1 MSGPIR
7 RGFTPRGPI
16 AKGFASPGMLPTKP
30 VAEYP
35 GESIGERVAAKNNEI
50 REAIVDGLLT
60 DEAVDA
66 IFAEIE
72 PMIPSSEKQGGK
84 RQRGGGWWADT
95 VSSAKQKYDFTKAV
109 VLTYSYLV
117 ANKTVELGRAAVPPT
132 KQALGTV
139 LPPVKDFLMRE
150 VVSPLLGSGTPAAK
164 IALNLAYELFRVP
177 ITGIQLGIG
186 GAGYTANF
194 VAQVIKYFNEWGR
207 TTSSYLLSDEVAVK
221 AATAAVSTAKSATAT
236 GAVALIAANQLGL
249 VPLSAILAAILF
261 SVQMNFATGAG
272 KAYAIT
278 SFYAWYNAQPDAT
291 QKAVKKAATEYA
303 SAAASAAKTAAKSQT
318 ADAAKV
324 VIKTAAKS
332 AAKNLGAALSET
344 GKAGKNAFNAV
355 ADAAGKAGEKFFGSV
370 PVDVASALEDAA
382 PAAALAAVAA
392 EAEQAAPAAP
402 AAVGAP
408 EAAASASAAP
418 AAPALSAAASMQEG
432 ETGPAAPPSSVAAFQ
447 AAVRARAAAAKA
459 AKEAAAPARRP
470 SRRAASAEEEQ
481 EGGGKKTRKRSVKR
495 RSTRRRKAP
504 KYLAAPVF
512 AY

>member
-1 MSGPIR
+1 VYFLADHDDEDFDRM
-7 RGFTPRGPI
+7 I
-16 AKGFASPGMLPTKP
+16 AVNLRTVYLS
-30 VAEYP
+30 
-35 GESIGERVAAKNNEI
+35 KNNEI

-402 AAVGAP
+402 AAPAAVGAP

-418 AAPALSAAASMQEG
+418 AAPALSAAA
-432 ETGPAAPPSSVAAFQ
+432 
-447 AAVRARAAAAKA
+447 
-459 AKEAAAPARRP
+459 AAAPASPALGLAPSSARASRRP
-470 SRRAASAEEEQ
+470 RGPSGSSTGSEGPGQMAGRRKT
-481 EGGGKKTRKRSVKR
+481 KKRVAKR

>member
-60 DEAVDA
+60 NEAVDA
-66 IFAEIE
+66 ILAEIE
-72 PMIPSSEKQGGK
+72 PMIPGSEKQGGK
-84 RQRGGGWWADT
+84 RQRGGGWWADMK
-95 VSSAKQKYDFTKAV
+95 SSAGEKYKFTKAV

-117 ANKTVELGRAAVPPT
+117 ANKTVELGRAAAPPA
-132 KQALGTV
+132 KQALATV

-207 TTSSYLLSDEVAVK
+207 KTSNYLLSDEAAVK

-249 VPLSAILAAILF
+249 IPLSAILAAILF

-291 QKAVKKAATEYA
+291 QKAVKKAATDYA
-303 SAAASAAKTAAKSQT
+303 SAAASAAKAAAKSQT
-318 ADAAKV
+318 ADAAKTA
-324 VIKTAAKS
+324 IKSATKTAATS
-332 AAKNLGAALSET
+332 LGAALST
-344 GKAGKNAFNAV
+344 VAAKGSASGKNAFNAV
-355 ADAAGKAGEKFFGSV
+355 VDAAGKAGETLYGSV
-370 PVDVASALEDAA
+370 PVDVMKALEEAA

-418 AAPALSAAASMQEG
+418 SMEEGPVAPS
-432 ETGPAAPPSSVAAFQ
+432 SSVAAFQ

-459 AKEAAAPARRP
+459 AKEAAPPARRP

-481 EGGGKKTRKRSVKR
+481 EGGRKTKKRSAKR